1 MTSFRSKHLLAN
13 RLLAATSAAVLSVAL
28 LAPGLADARPVTL
41 TAQLNNYNGNGAY
54 LAIYVTDANGAYQK
68 SLYMAGGKSK
78 YWKHL
83 RNWVRATGGN
93 RAEVDGVTGA
103 SVGSGRQLQVTVDVA
118 DALIDA
124 GYEIRIDSAA
134 ENMAEAAADV
144 VVPLTTAGSGKAVG
158 GSVYVQSFQY
168 DM

>member
-1 MTSFRSKHLLAN
+1 MTSYSN

-28 LAPGLADARPVTL
+28 LAPGLAEARPVTL
-41 TAQLNNYNGNGAY
+41 TAQLSNYNGNGAY
-54 LAIYVTDANGAYQK
+54 LAIYVTDANGGYQK
-68 SLYMAGGKSK
+68 SLWLAGSKPK

-83 RNWVRATGGN
+83 RDWARATGGS

-103 SVGSGRQLQVTVDVA
+103 SVGAGNTLHVTVDVA

-134 ENMAEAAADV
+134 ENMREVSGDV
-144 VVPLTTAGSGKAVG
+144 VVPLTSAGAGKAVG
-158 GSVYVQSFQY
+158 GSLYIKSFQY